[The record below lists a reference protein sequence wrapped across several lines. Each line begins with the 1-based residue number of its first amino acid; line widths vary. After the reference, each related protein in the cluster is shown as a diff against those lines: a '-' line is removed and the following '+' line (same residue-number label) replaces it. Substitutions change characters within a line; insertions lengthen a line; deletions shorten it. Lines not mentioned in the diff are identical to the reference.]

1 VAKKRDKE
9 LKMKVLLIKD
19 VKSLGKKGEVKE
31 VKDGY
36 GKNFLIG
43 KGFAKHATPEI
54 LAQHKAD
61 EAQAAADLEAEI
73 ALQKENAKKL
83 EKCEII
89 ITKKMGTNGHL
100 FGAITKEE
108 VAQEL
113 EEQHGIIIDKK
124 HIVDKI
130 SIKTVGEHD
139 LDLKLGH
146 GIHAVLHVDVQG
158 EK

>member
-1 VAKKRDKE
+1 
-9 LKMKVLLIKD
+9 MKVLLIKD

-43 KGFAKHATPEI
+43 KGFAKHATEEI

-61 EAQAAADLEAEI
+61 EAQAAADLAADI
-73 ALQKENAKKL
+73 ALQKENAVQL
-83 EKCEII
+83 DKCEII
-89 ITKKMGTNGHL
+89 IKKKIGDNGHL
-100 FGAITKEE
+100 FGSITKDE
-108 VAQEL
+108 VAHAL
-113 EEQHGIIIDKK
+113 EEQHGIKIDKK
-124 HIVDKI
+124 HITDKI
-130 SIKTVGEHD
+130 SIKTVGEHE

-146 GIHAVLHVDVQG
+146 GIHAKLHVDVEG